1 MRGNDLNRG
10 RKKKQESAYFF
21 REKLYIFL
29 KLYLIPGNELIFIV
43 NIDQRQLWVIKQLI
57 LRLKRKKTSNVAGK
71 KKK

>member
-43 NIDQRQLWVIKQLI
+43 NIDQRQL
-57 LRLKRKKTSNVAGK
+57 
-71 KKK
+71 